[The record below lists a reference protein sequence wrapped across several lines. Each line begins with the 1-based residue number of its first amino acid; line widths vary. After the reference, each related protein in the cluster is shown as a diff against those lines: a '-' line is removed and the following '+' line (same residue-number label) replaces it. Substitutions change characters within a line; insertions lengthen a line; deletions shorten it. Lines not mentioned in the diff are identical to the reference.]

1 MNYDT
6 GNKMAK
12 SQKDCA
18 EQKKPDNNIYDFI
31 YIKLQ
36 GRTYFIVIENRSLL
50 LGPGEVEK
58 LNRKR
63 HKG

>member
-18 EQKKPDNNIYDFI
+18 EQKKPDNNTYDFI
-31 YIKLQ
+31 YIKL
-36 GRTYFIVIENRSLL
+36 
-50 LGPGEVEK
+50 
-58 LNRKR
+58 
-63 HKG
+63 